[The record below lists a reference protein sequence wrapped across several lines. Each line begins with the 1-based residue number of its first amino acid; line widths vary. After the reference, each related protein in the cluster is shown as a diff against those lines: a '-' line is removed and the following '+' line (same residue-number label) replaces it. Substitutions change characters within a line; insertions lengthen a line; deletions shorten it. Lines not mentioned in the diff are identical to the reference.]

1 MGSNVLFTEYFREI
15 NNLVDILT
23 KYISS
28 YRLLI
33 GGAGELN
40 SIALA
45 RRSDVK
51 DALRRVNE
59 LGKLIDCLMKTLECA
74 QGSYIDYIKL
84 KGTLLEV
91 QATKDI
97 IITEIENEL
106 LLNNS
111 RCLTNECHDD
121 KPHGDKGHTSKSH
134 GKKSDGHGEHKK

>member
-1 MGSNVLFTEYFREI
+1 MSTNVLFSEYFREI

-40 SIALA
+40 GIALA

-51 DALRRVNE
+51 DALKRVNE
-59 LGKLIDCLMKTLECA
+59 LGKLIDCLMKTLECS
-74 QGSYIDYIKL
+74 QGSYIDYIRL

-106 LLNNS
+106 LLNNT
-111 RCLTNECHDD
+111 RCFNEGCLDRKCEEGKVAND
-121 KPHGDKGHTSKSH
+121 K
-134 GKKSDGHGEHKK
+134 EHKKENH